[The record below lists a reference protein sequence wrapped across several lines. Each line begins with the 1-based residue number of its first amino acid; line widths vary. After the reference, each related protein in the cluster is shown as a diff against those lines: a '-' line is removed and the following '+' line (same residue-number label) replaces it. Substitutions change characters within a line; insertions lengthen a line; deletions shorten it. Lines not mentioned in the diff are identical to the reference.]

1 MYNFYCILLYK
12 CIVFLYLYYTF
23 IKNFNFAKIIN
34 SKPMNKY
41 SIDDFSKITGL
52 NKILIR
58 TWENRY
64 SFVKPKRTSTN
75 IRYYDDKMIVKALR
89 YSILVDAGF
98 KISILTKLSS
108 EEIDGHINNTLKKDN
123 QTNKHSQYIS
133 QILESSLSYNQ
144 LLFHNTYEKCVK
156 DIGII
161 ECYKHVL
168 LESLNRIGILW
179 INNQISPPQEH
190 FLSELIKTKIYKEI
204 EKIGFKKLSKENW
217 LLFLPKNEL
226 HDIGL
231 LFAYLT
237 LKMNG
242 HNVVYL
248 GQNLP
253 HDLMLSL
260 KNENT
265 IDNILFSV
273 VSNTSR
279 LELKEITNFLKT
291 HFSKSKIYTIMN
303 KSLLNKDDSQKLNTI
318 SSIDEFINLITN

>member
-1 MYNFYCILLYK
+1 
-12 CIVFLYLYYTF
+12 
-23 IKNFNFAKIIN
+23 
-34 SKPMNKY
+34 MNKY

-64 SFVKPKRTSTN
+64 SFVNPHRTSTN

-89 YSILVDAGF
+89 YSVLVDAGF
-98 KISILTKLSS
+98 KISILNKLSA
-108 EEIDGHINNTLKKDN
+108 EQIDDLIDNTLKKDN
-123 QTNKHSQYIS
+123 QTNNYSQYIS
-133 QILESSLSYNQ
+133 QILESSISYNQ
-144 LLFHNTYEKCVK
+144 LLFHNTYEKCIK

-168 LESLNRIGILW
+168 LEALNRIGILW
-179 INNQISPPQEH
+179 INDKISPPQEH

-217 LLFLPKNEL
+217 VLFLPKNEL

-253 HDLMLSL
+253 HSLMLSL
-260 KNENT
+260 KNENK
-265 IDNILFSV
+265 IDNILFTV
-273 VSNTSR
+273 VSNTSK
-279 LELKEITNFLKT
+279 LDLKEITNFLKT
-291 HFSKSKIYTIMN
+291 NFSKSKVYTIIN
-303 KSLLNKDDSQKLNTI
+303 KNLLNKDDYKKLNTI

>member
-1 MYNFYCILLYK
+1 
-12 CIVFLYLYYTF
+12 
-23 IKNFNFAKIIN
+23 
-34 SKPMNKY
+34 MNKY

-64 SFVKPKRTSTN
+64 SFVKPHRTSTN

-89 YSILVDAGF
+89 YSVLVDAGF
-98 KISILTKLSS
+98 KISILTKLSV
-108 EEIDGHINNTLKKDN
+108 EEIDSLINNTLKKDN
-123 QTNKHSQYIS
+123 QTNNHSLYIS
-133 QILESSLSYNQ
+133 QIIESSISYNQ
-144 LLFHNTYEKCVK
+144 LLFHNTYEKCIK

-168 LESLNRIGILW
+168 LEALNRIGILW
-179 INNQISPPQEH
+179 MNDKISPPQEH

-253 HDLMLSL
+253 HSLLLSL
-260 KNENT
+260 KDKNK
-265 IDNILFSV
+265 IDNILFSI
-273 VSNTSR
+273 VSNASK
-279 LELKEITNFLKT
+279 LDLLEITNFLET
-291 HFSKSKIYTIMN
+291 HFSESKIHAIMN
-303 KSLLNKDDSQKLNTI
+303 ENLITEERFQKLSTI
-318 SSIDEFINLITN
+318 SSIDEFINLITK

>member
-1 MYNFYCILLYK
+1 
-12 CIVFLYLYYTF
+12 
-23 IKNFNFAKIIN
+23 
-34 SKPMNKY
+34 MNKY

-52 NKILIR
+52 NKLLIR

-64 SFVKPKRTSTN
+64 SFVKPHRTSTN

-89 YSILVDAGF
+89 YSLLVDAGF
-98 KISILTKLSS
+98 KISVLTKLPA
-108 EEIDGHINNTLKKDN
+108 EQIDNLINNALKNND
-123 QTNKHSQYIS
+123 QTNKNSLYIS
-133 QILESSLSYNQ
+133 QILESSISYNQ

-161 ECYKHVL
+161 ACYQHVL
-168 LESLNRIGILW
+168 LAALNRIGILW
-179 INNQISPPQEH
+179 LNDKISATEEH

-204 EKIGFKKLSKENW
+204 ERIGFKKLPKENW

-226 HDIGL
+226 HDIGI

-253 HDLMLSL
+253 HSLLLSL
-260 KNENT
+260 KEKNK
-265 IDNILFSV
+265 IDNILFAI
-273 VSNTSR
+273 VSNTSK
-279 LELKEITNFLKT
+279 LDLIEITNFLET
-291 HFSKSKIYTIMN
+291 HFSESKLHTIIN
-303 KSLLNKDDSQKLNTI
+303 ENLFTEERFQKLPTI
-318 SSIDEFINLITN
+318 SGIDEFINLITK

>member
-1 MYNFYCILLYK
+1 
-12 CIVFLYLYYTF
+12 
-23 IKNFNFAKIIN
+23 
-34 SKPMNKY
+34 MNKY

-64 SFVKPKRTSTN
+64 GFVKPHRTSTN

-89 YSILVDAGF
+89 YSLLVDAGF
-98 KISILTKLSS
+98 KISVLTKLPA
-108 EEIDGHINNTLKKDN
+108 EQIDNLINNAVKNND
-123 QTNKHSQYIS
+123 QTNKNSLYIS
-133 QILESSLSYNQ
+133 QIIESSISYNQ

-161 ECYKHVL
+161 ACYQHVL
-168 LESLNRIGILW
+168 LAALNRIGILW
-179 INNQISPPQEH
+179 LNDKISPTEEH
-190 FLSELIKTKIYKEI
+190 FLTELIKTKIYKEI
-204 EKIGFKKLSKENW
+204 ERIGFKKLPKENW

-226 HDIGL
+226 HDIGI

-253 HDLMLSL
+253 HSLLLSL
-260 KNENT
+260 KEKNK
-265 IDNILFSV
+265 IDNILFAI
-273 VSNTSR
+273 VSNTSK
-279 LELKEITNFLKT
+279 LDLIEVTNFLET
-291 HFSKSKIYTIMN
+291 HFSESKLHAIIN
-303 KSLLNKDDSQKLNTI
+303 KNLLTEERFQKLSTI
-318 SSIDEFINLITN
+318 SSIDKFINLITK